1 MEIASNLYTF
11 TSNGYHYIRATVP
24 KENKRTIS
32 KAFPFD
38 INDPLSFK
46 AAEKMAQDWRERIGS
61 LEWGKLRF
69 SLYLNDRITSAQL
82 KMVHRG
88 VRCRKSKARGDSV
101 HTQWIVQWKE
111 FDAHLGLRRAK
122 CKIFSIREFGTLGIA
137 AHEASLFMAKT
148 RARLMASELHLP
160 NFTFDLSEIHAHMQ
174 KTHS

>member
-1 MEIASNLYTF
+1 MDAAPNLYTF
-11 TSNGYHYIRATVP
+11 SSNGYHYIRATVP

-38 INDPLSFK
+38 INDPISVK
-46 AAEKMAQDWRERIGS
+46 AAEKMALDWRERIGN

-88 VRCRKSKARGDSV
+88 VKCRKVKARGSDIYS
-101 HTQWIVQWKE
+101 HWIVEWAE
-111 FDAHLGLRRAK
+111 FDGKVERRRNYCKTFSVSQYGLLS
-122 CKIFSIREFGTLGIA
+122 FA
-137 AHEASLFMAKT
+137 AHEASLFAAKT

-160 NFTFDLSEIHAHMQ
+160 NFTFDLSEIHA
-174 KTHS
+174 SVLS